1 MWEVWLDTH
10 CGGRWSRIDYM
21 FCDSVGRT
29 VLLFLLS
36 QSNRFDIST
45 TRRLTN
51 QWNGKLTWSCGWLR
65 QSSAQLKRR

>member
-10 CGGRWSRIDYM
+10 CGGRWSRIDYL
-21 FCDSVGRT
+21 FGASVGRA
-29 VLLFLLS
+29 VLSFLSS

-51 QWNGKLTWSCGWLR
+51 QWNGKLT
-65 QSSAQLKRR
+65 